1 MKRIYQD
8 IHRALPALFL
18 AMAALQGAEAQAQN
32 AVFDLRWYDGV
43 PQVTGDNNIS
53 LEYKWYVQ
61 GADIESRYSLVI
73 TSASKSISRVEFEG
87 VYNSQK
93 NLGPVL
99 VGEGGGTLDF
109 HPMGTSV
116 WQGSAKVLS
125 FIGQSNTDYI
135 ISTLRIWYGM
145 EACEPP
151 TISAGGGRINFGHEL
166 PDAVI
171 HYTIAPNGTNNS
183 GLTTTGSVPLSNFVV
198 SAKAEAEDHAPS
210 AQKETTLTY
219 ASVKARKGDVDG
231 NKIIDLNDIK
241 ALVQFI
247 LSRK

>member
-1 MKRIYQD
+1 MNRIYQV
-8 IHRALPALFL
+8 IRRALPALFL
-18 AMAALQGAEAQAQN
+18 AVAALSGAEAQAQN
-32 AVFDLRWYDGV
+32 AVFDLVWHGGE
-43 PQVTGDNNIS
+43 QVTGDDNIS
-53 LEYKWYVQ
+53 LEYKRYEK
-61 GADIESRYSLVI
+61 GANIESRYSLVI
-73 TSASKSISRVEFEG
+73 TSARKSISRVEFEG
-87 VYNSQK
+87 VYNSSR

-109 HPMGTSV
+109 QPMGTSV

-125 FIGQSNTDYI
+125 FVGQSNTDYV

-145 EACEPP
+145 DTCEPP
-151 TISAGGGRINFGHEL
+151 TISSGGGRINFGHNL

-210 AQKETTLTY
+210 SQKDATLTY
-219 ASVKARKGDVDG
+219 ANVKATKGDVDG
-231 NKIIDLNDIK
+231 NRIINLNDLK